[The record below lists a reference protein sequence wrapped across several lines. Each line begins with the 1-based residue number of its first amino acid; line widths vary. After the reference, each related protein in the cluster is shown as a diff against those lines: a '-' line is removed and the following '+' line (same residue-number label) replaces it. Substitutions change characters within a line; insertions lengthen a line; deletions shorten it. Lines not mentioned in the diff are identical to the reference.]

1 MVCSICGTCITF
13 GNFWRM
19 KVLGD
24 DSKVFFFFFPCFS
37 NFDKSQVLKTLFIR
51 QNKQKYYFGYEISRK
66 RKQNHFN
73 YSRADIEV

>member
-1 MVCSICGTCITF
+1 M
-13 GNFWRM
+13 
-19 KVLGD
+19 LGD
-24 DSKVFFFFFPCFS
+24 DSKVFFFFFFPASPTLINPKCS
-37 NFDKSQVLKTLFIR
+37 KLYSSDK